1 MLKVKSKINFDIIL
15 KPLYAISIMK
25 TDQNT
30 SFSSIETQRGLR
42 ADKIAL
48 LIKSGHSCFTPYSQ
62 RDFSLGFIKFWFE
75 FIHKFDL
82 SKVDSDENPYTLYYF
97 LEQVLFP
104 QSLVEQFEEKIQ
116 LRYTVRQMGLDP
128 DADEGKIDDEF
139 DQETILE
146 ARKTLPLIAKTREE
160 LRLKFLREL
169 INLHDLEDY
178 SSAENEEENLNMEDF
193 TTIKP
198 NQQVTL
204 AGRIKSK
211 RVSGKIAFGT
221 VEDENCS
228 DGFQFI
234 FKKDD
239 LEKNLENPQISQKE
253 IEEIITIFN

>member
-1 MLKVKSKINFDIIL
+1 M
-15 KPLYAISIMK
+15 YAICIMK
-25 TDQNT
+25 TNQNTEKTNQNT
-30 SFSSIETQRGLR
+30 SFSSIETQQKLR
-42 ADKIAL
+42 ADKIYL
-48 LIKSGHSCFTPYSQ
+48 LKKAGHNPFTPYSQ
-62 RDFSLGFIKFWFE
+62 RDFSLGFIKFWFD
-75 FIHKFDL
+75 FVHKFDL

-128 DADEGKIDDEF
+128 DEEEGKIDDEF

-146 ARKTLPLIAKTREE
+146 ARKILPLIAKTRED

-169 INLHDLEDY
+169 VSLTDLEDY
-178 SSAENEEENLNMEDF
+178 NSPEGEEENLNMEDF
-193 TTIKP
+193 TTFKP

-211 RVSGKIAFGT
+211 RVSGKIAFAT
-221 VEDENCS
+221 VEDENCP

-239 LEKNLENPQISQKE
+239 LEKNSNNPQVLEQE
-253 IEEIITIFN
+253 VEEIITIFS